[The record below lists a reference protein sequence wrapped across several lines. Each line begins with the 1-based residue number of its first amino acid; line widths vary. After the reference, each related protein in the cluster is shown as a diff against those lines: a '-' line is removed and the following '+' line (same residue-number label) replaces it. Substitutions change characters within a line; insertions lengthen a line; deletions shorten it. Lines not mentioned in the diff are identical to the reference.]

1 MWAIKVSFRN
11 PACLHLPGCHTVFQP
26 QLQVLWQT
34 QILQPHIIPL
44 QAAMAPHGL
53 KVSSPHTYPLC
64 FTVGWVSQGE
74 DAVTGIPSLQ
84 FQSERAVMQHHRLQ
98 VLPFDGLASET
109 LHSQLDIHICLS
121 RCMPCYTTTPAK
133 GILLQPANLGVCPNF
148 RLATLSSAAAE
159 YLQCLKSLCT

>member
-1 MWAIKVSFRN
+1 MGNKSPVPKSCLPPPPWMSHCVPATAASPLAN
-11 PACLHLPGCHTVFQP
+11 PDSAATHYSPASCNGSSWSQSVFP
-26 QLQVLWQT
+26 
-34 QILQPHIIPL
+34 PHVPLVFYSGMGIP
-44 QAAMAPHGL
+44 
-53 KVSSPHTYPLC
+53 
-64 FTVGWVSQGE
+64 GE

-133 GILLQPANLGVCPNF
+133 GILLQPVNLGVCPNF